1 MGIGNKSKS
10 VTLQKTN
17 IYIFESKCFFLTEIG
32 FWKEGVL
39 ENIMKK
45 FEVDCVYIDN
55 PYFTIIP
62 SEIWNYTSEKYKKEV
77 AANNK
82 NLQYIASKNNSIESY
97 IYWGNAIEVHK
108 KIQNNSPQ
116 STIKHFSES
125 MIGFI
130 NKSKNLKIFHGDK
143 TLYISSFSDGKLTL
157 VNRFNVESMDDSLY
171 YFLSVVK
178 ESNFVAH
185 EFNLEYMGIEKKP
198 LISKIKE
205 LFPRVKFSFLKE
217 TDYKNN

>member
-1 MGIGNKSKS
+1 M
-10 VTLQKTN
+10 TLQKTN

-32 FWKEGVL
+32 FWKEGVF

-62 SEIWNYTSEKYKKEV
+62 LEIWNYTSEKYKKEV

-108 KIQNNSPQ
+108 KIQ
-116 STIKHFSES
+116 K
-125 MIGFI
+125 G
-130 NKSKNLKIFHGDK
+130 
-143 TLYISSFSDGKLTL
+143 
-157 VNRFNVESMDDSLY
+157 RC
-171 YFLSVVK
+171 
-178 ESNFVAH
+178 
-185 EFNLEYMGIEKKP
+185 KK
-198 LISKIKE
+198 K
-205 LFPRVKFSFLKE
+205 
-217 TDYKNN
+217 